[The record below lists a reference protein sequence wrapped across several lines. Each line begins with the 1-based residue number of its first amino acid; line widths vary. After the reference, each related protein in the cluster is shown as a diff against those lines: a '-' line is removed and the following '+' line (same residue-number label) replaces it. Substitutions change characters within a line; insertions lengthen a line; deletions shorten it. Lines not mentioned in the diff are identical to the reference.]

1 MLKCQGSLLCFYLLE
16 LLKVVWTIIIIK
28 IICYSI
34 AKKKCMLSIVVSW
47 FTMVGKSRARIT
59 LSKWDLPNLFM
70 KSILMLV
77 VFSSLSYTETFGQ
90 RR

>member
-1 MLKCQGSLLCFYLLE
+1 
-16 LLKVVWTIIIIK
+16 
-28 IICYSI
+28 
-34 AKKKCMLSIVVSW
+34 MLSIVVSW